1 MPVSA
6 LLTDLYELT
15 MLAGYF
21 ELGHHQTPA
30 AFDLYF
36 RECPFEGG
44 YAVMAGLEPALEY
57 LENLR
62 FTEEDLDYLESLG
75 RFRGAFLAYLSA
87 FRFQGSVTAVPEGTP
102 IFAHEP
108 MLTVEGGLAEAQF
121 VETLLLNTINF
132 QTLLATKGAR
142 VVRAAGGGRVI
153 EFGLRRAQGPDG
165 GLSAARAAAVGG
177 VLTTSNVLAGKSF
190 GLDVAGTHAHSW
202 VMAFPSELEAFRAYA
217 RVFPDS
223 SVLLVDTYDT
233 LASGVP
239 NAIAIA
245 RELRETGHRLVGI
258 RLDSGD
264 LAYLSR
270 EARRKLDAAGFPDV
284 KILASNELDEHV
296 IESVRSGGGCVDQYG
311 VGTKLVTAAGP
322 GGGALGG
329 IYKLVQ
335 IDTTPRLKISSD
347 ISKSTIPAKKGLY
360 RVVRPDGNYEL
371 DVMALEGERVSPGD
385 EVFDPDQPLHH
396 TRIPVDSRL
405 EEIRTRVMEM
415 GKRTRGPVPLPTL
428 AKRTHAELAR
438 LPDGCL
444 RFIHPHRY
452 RVALSARLHELRLR
466 LIEETRG
473 GDGSQEHPSP

>member
-15 MLAGYF
+15 MLSGYL
-21 ELGHHQTPA
+21 ELGLHQTPA

-36 RECPFEGG
+36 RECPFQGG
-44 YAVMAGLEPALEY
+44 YAVMAGLEPALEH

-62 FTEEDLDYLESLG
+62 FAEEDLDYLESLG
-75 RFRGAFLAYLSA
+75 RFRGAFIAYLSA
-87 FRFQGSVTAVPEGTP
+87 FRFHGKVTAAPEGTP
-102 IFAHEP
+102 VFPHEP
-108 MLTVEGGLAEAQF
+108 LLTVEGRLAEAQF
-121 VETLLLNTINF
+121 VETLLLNTICF
-132 QTLLATKGAR
+132 QTLLATKSAR
-142 VVRAAGGGRVI
+142 VVRAAAGGRVI
-153 EFGLRRAQGPDG
+153 EFGLRRAQGSDG
-165 GLSAARAAAVGG
+165 GLSAARAAGVGG
-177 VLTTSNVLAGKSF
+177 VLTTSNLLAGKCF
-190 GLDVAGTHAHSW
+190 DLEVAGTHAHSW
-202 VMAFPSELEAFRAYA
+202 VMAFPSELESFRAYA
-217 RVFPDS
+217 RSFPDS
-223 SVLLVDTYDT
+223 CVLLVDTYDT

-245 RELRETGHRLVGI
+245 RELRETGHRLHGI

-270 EARRKLDAAGFPDV
+270 EARRMLDEAGFQDV

-296 IESVRSGGGCVDQYG
+296 IESVRAGGGCVDLYG

-329 IYKLVQ
+329 VYKLVQ
-335 IDTTPRLKISSD
+335 IDSTPKLKVSSD
-347 ISKSTIPAKKGLY
+347 LAKSTIPARKRLY
-360 RVVRPDGNYEL
+360 RAVRPDGSYEL
-371 DVMALEGERVSPGD
+371 DVMALEEEKVDPGD
-385 EVFDPDQPLHH
+385 DVFDPEQPFQH
-396 TRIPVDSRL
+396 TRIPADARL
-405 EEIRTRVMEM
+405 EDVRSVVMEH

-452 RVALSARLHELRLR
+452 RVALSARLHELRLG
-466 LIEETRG
+466 LIERARG
-473 GDGSQEHPSP
+473 EDRPQGPPPS